1 MLQGLISC
9 FQLLHQ
15 LVSLSKCC
23 SREYSRCDGKVSS
36 HNRPCPELLPVSES
50 GPGGGVTMVT
60 MPIHIWL
67 PGPGI
72 IAMVRSDNERTWD
85 RILGQAGHPATL
97 VRYNLSSQGWRGERE
112 RTLGF
117 LSDLIATYIIG
128 AGPGPSHI
136 MTLDARY
143 NMNFMHS
150 GRIWPREKSWL
161 RKGFAR
167 AARRRYLSYQFHWR
181 ISCSKS
187 IQI

>member
-15 LVSLSKCC
+15 VVSLSKCC

-36 HNRPCPELLPVSES
+36 HNRPCPELLPES

-72 IAMVRSDNERTWD
+72 IAMVRRVTMREHGTEYWVRPAT
-85 RILGQAGHPATL
+85 ATL
-97 VRYNLSSQGWRGERE
+97 VRYNLSSQGWRGE

-128 AGPGPSHI
+128 AGPGPATLWHWMLATTWILCIREEFDRGRNLGSEKDLLEQPGGDIFHI
-136 MTLDARY
+136 NSTGGSLVL
-143 NMNFMHS
+143 NPSSFS
-150 GRIWPREKSWL
+150 
-161 RKGFAR
+161 
-167 AARRRYLSYQFHWR
+167 
-181 ISCSKS
+181 
-187 IQI
+187 